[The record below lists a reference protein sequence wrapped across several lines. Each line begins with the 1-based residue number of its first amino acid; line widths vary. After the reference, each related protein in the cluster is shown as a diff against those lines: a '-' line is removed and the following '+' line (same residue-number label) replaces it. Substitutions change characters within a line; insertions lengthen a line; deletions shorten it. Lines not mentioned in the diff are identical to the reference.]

1 MKTYLLS
8 IAILLLAVSPGRA
21 DQIVNGGFE
30 NFVVGPHDVNFG
42 TFLRLFSPP
51 PNTNITGWTIS
62 GSSGGNPNNVDL
74 VHSSLYPA
82 FAGTQSLDM
91 EGAVGAS
98 GVIFQSFAT
107 TPGDVYDLSFEYGN
121 NPFGTGATMNVLIT
135 GAGTLLNQNVS
146 HNTSTI
152 GSMDYKLFSQD
163 FTADSGTTTL
173 TFSAITNSGF
183 GIALDAVS
191 VVPAAVAT
199 PEPST
204 FILLV
209 LALCT
214 LAFLR
219 PRKATTQVNP

>member
-1 MKTYLLS
+1 M
-8 IAILLLAVSPGRA
+8 LLLAASPGRA

-30 NFVVGPHDVNFG
+30 SFVIMVPPDVNFG

-51 PNTNITGWTIS
+51 PNTDITGWTIS
-62 GSSGGNPNNVDL
+62 GSSGGNPNSVDL

-107 TPGDVYDLSFEYGN
+107 TPGDVYDLSFEYAN
-121 NPFGTGATMNVLIT
+121 NPFGRGATMNVLVT
-135 GAGTLLNQNVS
+135 GAGTLLNENVS
-146 HNTSTI
+146 HNSSIVT
-152 GSMDYKLFSQD
+152 MDYKLFSQD
-163 FTADSGTTTL
+163 FTADSGMTTL

-191 VVPAAVAT
+191 VVPAAAAT

-204 FILLV
+204 FIMFV
-209 LALCT
+209 LGLCA

-219 PRKATTQVNP
+219 PRKAMTQVNP